1 VVQTHC
7 DDAIGLRRLPTGE
20 RLTLAVDQSSGSRQS
35 DPARC
40 PGCARI
46 FKSCKEFR
54 AGDRSSSSSASPRSS
69 WAYDRQGVTTMAMQL
84 SREACGGQDLVLPYP
99 DTGNRVG
106 QNVFAVVFFIVLI
119 SGPLIGI
126 YAWSHVPGYGPAACW
141 PALVWFGALGAGCS
155 YMFGGAVVRMVVTA
169 RRCARGDGWLHLSST
184 GFDVHPR
191 TGKLRRYEWREIDEF
206 MLVESRDDEGGLVT
220 QVGFRYSP
228 ERRGARGQAPASA
241 GSPMWPRWGEIRRC
255 RQRVLGLSHRRGGR
269 SDERVAGALQDD
281 LITHWRRA

>member
-1 VVQTHC
+1 ME
-7 DDAIGLRRLPTGE
+7 LKR
-20 RLTLAVDQSSGSRQS
+20 
-35 DPARC
+35 
-40 PGCARI
+40 
-46 FKSCKEFR
+46 
-54 AGDRSSSSSASPRSS
+54 
-69 WAYDRQGVTTMAMQL
+69 
-84 SREACGGQDLVLPYP
+84 SREAFGGQDLVLPYP

-106 QNVFAVVFFIVLI
+106 QNVFAVVLFIVLI

-141 PALVWFGALGAGCS
+141 PALVWFGALGAGCT

-228 ERRGARGQAPASA
+228 ERRRTLADKLR
-241 GSPMWPRWGEIRRC
+241 
-255 RQRVLGLSHRRGGR
+255 RVLAPPHGHDGAKSDGVVNGYWDCPIDKAVDLMNEWLARYSTTCELPGAERESTVGEGNQQPLANTAR
-269 SDERVAGALQDD
+269 SSRAGVD
-281 LITHWRRA
+281 RAQWSGCS

>member
-7 DDAIGLRRLPTGE
+7 DDAIGLRRFPTGE
-20 RLTLAVDQSSGSRQS
+20 RLTLAVDQCSGSRQG

-54 AGDRSSSSSASPRSS
+54 AGDRSSSSSASPPSS

-119 SGPLIGI
+119 GGPLIGI

-191 TGKLRRYEWREIDEF
+191 TGKLCRYEWREIDEF

-228 ERRGARGQAPASA
+228 ERRRTLADKLRLALAPPCGRDGAK
-241 GSPMWPRWGEIRRC
+241 
-255 RQRVLGLSHRRGGR
+255 
-269 SDERVAGALQDD
+269 SDGVVNGYWACPIDEAVD
-281 LITHWRRA
+281 LMNEWLARYRTT